1 MFKIISNN
9 ISRPSVFRKI
19 AFAVTHL
26 PSDYPNYWE
35 TVVNFA
41 TEHGSKDVI
50 TKEEAR
56 ILVENI
62 EELDSTVFDNDA
74 KLVQDL
80 LRFQINSKPLGVILI
95 SSQKKCVLCTGKL
108 ILRKDRPS
116 SVVIYDDIMGSLPGS
131 HFYKYCTNPSCGCV
145 QYYGYYTTGGSS
157 ATVLYNVDWESLPYF
172 VSSRETVFSM
182 KLLRRFNAEILIG
195 QQSFLQCSD
204 MYNFLH
210 KYSGQ
215 GILQSS

>member
-80 LRFQINSKPLGVILI
+80 LRFQINSKPLGVIPL
-95 SSQKKCVLCTGKL
+95 VA
-108 ILRKDRPS
+108 RR
-116 SVVIYDDIMGSLPGS
+116 SVSFVRGS
-131 HFYKYCTNPSCGCV
+131 
-145 QYYGYYTTGGSS
+145 
-157 ATVLYNVDWESLPYF
+157 
-172 VSSRETVFSM
+172 
-182 KLLRRFNAEILIG
+182 
-195 QQSFLQCSD
+195 
-204 MYNFLH
+204 
-210 KYSGQ
+210 
-215 GILQSS
+215 